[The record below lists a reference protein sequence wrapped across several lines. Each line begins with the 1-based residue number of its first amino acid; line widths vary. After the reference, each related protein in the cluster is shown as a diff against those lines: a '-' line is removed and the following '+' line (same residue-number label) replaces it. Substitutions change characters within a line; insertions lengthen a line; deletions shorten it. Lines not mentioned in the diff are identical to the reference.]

1 MRNRRIGIGIR
12 IRRRAPRPRLDRI
25 RRVVPSNAEL
35 VKTSSRSLSLMLDRQ
50 LSWNAVLHRCFQDR
64 SVPPLEQVL
73 RGYGKALPRDGLA
86 FSADLPAALVNAASP
101 PRPPD
106 PQRSAAT
113 IRGGT
118 RHRARSS

>member
-35 VKTSSRSLSLMLDRQ
+35 VKTRSRSLSLMLDRQ

-64 SVPPLEQVL
+64 AYPCSSKSYAVVE
-73 RGYGKALPRDGLA
+73 RRFREMDCG
-86 FSADLPAALVNAASP
+86 FSAGLLA
-101 PRPPD
+101 RE
-106 PQRSAAT
+106 SAK
-113 IRGGT
+113 
-118 RHRARSS
+118 